1 MTERDRMD
9 VDVLVVGA
17 GPAGLAAAWTLAKK
31 LGDRLAEHQVMVIE
45 KGRAVGDHILS
56 GAVMDPRG
64 IADVFGAD
72 WREQGC
78 PVEADVGRGAG
89 PPAHGDEGEAAPV
102 HPSAAQ
108 EPRQRHR
115 RALERRRAG

>member
-31 LGDRLAEHQVMVIE
+31 LGDRLAEHQIMVIE

-64 IADVFGAD
+64 MADVFGAD

-78 PVEADVGRGAG
+78 PVEADVVSEKVLQLTATKAKPLPFI
-89 PPAHGDEGEAAPV
+89 PPPLQNHGNV
-102 HPSAAQ
+102 IV
-108 EPRQRHR
+108 
-115 RALERRRAG
+115 ALSNVARWM